1 MPLSA
6 VIVDDEQLARDELAY
21 LLKDVGDINVVAQG
35 KNGVEAVNLIREHNP
50 DLVFLDVQM
59 PGLDGFGVIK
69 KLLDRKVP
77 LPKIVFATAFDQYA
91 VKAFE
96 VNAVDY
102 LLKPFDK
109 KRVVQSVQKA
119 RAKLESSATSSDKLE
134 TLVRMLESQKPQTSK
149 ILIKAAGRLFL
160 VDQKDICYASI
171 EDGVISVATSGPA
184 GMEGQSNCRTL
195 EELLD
200 SLDPNL
206 FWRAHRSY
214 LVNINR
220 IKEVVPWFKSSYQ
233 LRMDDKKRVVQ
244 SVQKARAKLESS
256 TTSSDKLET
265 LVRMLESQKPQT
277 SKILI
282 KAAGRLFLVDQK
294 DICYASIEDG
304 VISVATSG
312 PAGMEGQSNCRTL
325 EELLDSLDPNLF
337 WRAHR
342 SYLVNI
348 NRIKEVVPWFKSSY
362 QLRMDDK
369 KQTEIP
375 VSRAQT
381 RRLRELFGL

>member
-21 LLKDVGDINVVAQG
+21 LLKDLDDVSIVAQG

-109 KRVVQSVQKA
+109 KRVAQSVRKA
-119 RAKLESSATSSDKLE
+119 RAKLESTNSSSDRLE
-134 TLVRMLESQKPQTSK
+134 TLVRMLESQKPQSSK
-149 ILIKAAGRLFL
+149 ILIKAVGRLFL
-160 VDQKDICYASI
+160 MDQKDICYASI
-171 EDGVISVATSGPA
+171 EDGVITVVTSGPA

-200 SLDPNL
+200 S
-206 FWRAHRSY
+206 
-214 LVNINR
+214 V
-220 IKEVVPWFKSSYQ
+220 
-233 LRMDDKKRVVQ
+233 
-244 SVQKARAKLESS
+244 
-256 TTSSDKLET
+256 
-265 LVRMLESQKPQT
+265 
-277 SKILI
+277 
-282 KAAGRLFLVDQK
+282 
-294 DICYASIEDG
+294 
-304 VISVATSG
+304 
-312 PAGMEGQSNCRTL
+312 
-325 EELLDSLDPNLF
+325 DPNLF

>member
-1 MPLSA
+1 MSLSA

-21 LLKDVGDINVVAQG
+21 LLKNAADIDVVAQG
-35 KNGVEAVNLIREHNP
+35 KNGLEAVSLIKEHNP

-69 KLLDRKVP
+69 KLLDKKVA

-109 KRVVQSVQKA
+109 KRVAQSVQKA
-119 RAKLESSATSSDKLE
+119 RAKQDSAGAPAERIE
-134 TLVRMLESQKPQTSK
+134 TLVRMLESQKAQPSK
-149 ILIKAAGRLFL
+149 LLLKALGRMLL
-160 VDQKDICYASI
+160 VDQRDICYASI
-171 EDGVISVATSGPA
+171 EDGVITVVTGGLS

-220 IKEVVPWFKSSYQ
+220 I
-233 LRMDDKKRVVQ
+233 R
-244 SVQKARAKLESS
+244 
-256 TTSSDKLET
+256 
-265 LVRMLESQKPQT
+265 
-277 SKILI
+277 
-282 KAAGRLFLVDQK
+282 
-294 DICYASIEDG
+294 
-304 VISVATSG
+304 
-312 PAGMEGQSNCRTL
+312 
-325 EELLDSLDPNLF
+325 
-337 WRAHR
+337 
-342 SYLVNI
+342 
-348 NRIKEVVPWFKSSY
+348 EVVPWFKSSY

-381 RRLRELFGL
+381 KRLRELFGL

>member
-1 MPLSA
+1 MSLSA

-21 LLKDVGDINVVAQG
+21 LLKNVGDVDVVAQG
-35 KNGVEAVNLIREHNP
+35 KNGLEAVSLIKEHNP

-69 KLLDRKVP
+69 KLLDKKVP

-109 KRVVQSVQKA
+109 KRVAQSVQRA
-119 RAKLESSATSSDKLE
+119 RAKQESGTLPAEKIDN
-134 TLVRMLESQKPQTSK
+134 LVRMLEMQKPQLSK
-149 ILIKAAGRLFL
+149 ILLKSVGRMLL
-160 VDQKDICYASI
+160 VDQREICYASI
-171 EDGVISVATSGPA
+171 EDGVITVVTAGLSGI
-184 GMEGQSNCRTL
+184 EGHSNCRTL

-206 FWRAHRSY
+206 FWRAHRSF

-220 IKEVVPWFKSSYQ
+220 I
-233 LRMDDKKRVVQ
+233 R
-244 SVQKARAKLESS
+244 
-256 TTSSDKLET
+256 
-265 LVRMLESQKPQT
+265 
-277 SKILI
+277 
-282 KAAGRLFLVDQK
+282 
-294 DICYASIEDG
+294 
-304 VISVATSG
+304 
-312 PAGMEGQSNCRTL
+312 
-325 EELLDSLDPNLF
+325 
-337 WRAHR
+337 
-342 SYLVNI
+342 
-348 NRIKEVVPWFKSSY
+348 EVVPWFKSSY

-369 KQTEIP
+369 KQTEVP

-381 RRLRELFGL
+381 KRLRELFGL

>member
-21 LLKDVGDINVVAQG
+21 LLKNAGDVNVVAQG
-35 KNGVEAVNLIREHNP
+35 KNGLEAVNLIKEHNP

-69 KLLDRKVP
+69 KLLDKKIP
-77 LPKIVFATAFDQYA
+77 LPQIVFATAFDQYA

-109 KRVVQSVQKA
+109 KRVAQSVQRA
-119 RAKLESSATSSDKLE
+119 RAELEAEGSPSEKID
-134 TLVRMLESQKPQTSK
+134 TLVRMLQTPKTQSSK
-149 ILIKAAGRLFL
+149 ILLKSLGRMFL
-160 VDQKDICYASI
+160 VDQKEICYASI
-171 EDGVISVATSGPA
+171 EDGVITVVTAGPS
-184 GMEGQSNCRTL
+184 GMEGHSNCRTL

-200 SLDPNL
+200 SLDPGL

-220 IKEVVPWFKSSYQ
+220 I
-233 LRMDDKKRVVQ
+233 R
-244 SVQKARAKLESS
+244 
-256 TTSSDKLET
+256 
-265 LVRMLESQKPQT
+265 
-277 SKILI
+277 
-282 KAAGRLFLVDQK
+282 
-294 DICYASIEDG
+294 
-304 VISVATSG
+304 
-312 PAGMEGQSNCRTL
+312 
-325 EELLDSLDPNLF
+325 
-337 WRAHR
+337 
-342 SYLVNI
+342 
-348 NRIKEVVPWFKSSY
+348 EVVPWFKSSY

-369 KQTEIP
+369 KQSEIP

-381 RRLRELFGL
+381 KRLRELFGL

>member
-1 MPLSA
+1 MSLSA

-21 LLKDVGDINVVAQG
+21 LLKSVDGVDIVAQG
-35 KNGVEAVNLIREHNP
+35 KNGVEAVNLIKEHSP

-69 KLLDRKVP
+69 KLLDKKIGMP
-77 LPKIVFATAFDQYA
+77 QIVFATAFDQYA

-109 KRVVQSVQKA
+109 KRVAQSVQKA
-119 RAKLESSATSSDKLE
+119 KQRVQSPSPSTDKLE
-134 TLVRMLESQKPQTSK
+134 TLVKMLEQQKPSASK
-149 ILIKAAGRLFL
+149 VLLKSTGRLFL

-171 EDGVISVATSGPA
+171 EDGVITVFTS
-184 GMEGQSNCRTL
+184 Q
-195 EELLD
+195 
-200 SLDPNL
+200 
-206 FWRAHRSY
+206 
-214 LVNINR
+214 
-220 IKEVVPWFKSSYQ
+220 
-233 LRMDDKKRVVQ
+233 
-244 SVQKARAKLESS
+244 
-256 TTSSDKLET
+256 
-265 LVRMLESQKPQT
+265 
-277 SKILI
+277 
-282 KAAGRLFLVDQK
+282 
-294 DICYASIEDG
+294 
-304 VISVATSG
+304 
-312 PAGMEGQSNCRTL
+312 MEGQSNCRTL

-369 KQTEIP
+369 KQAEIP

-381 RRLRELFGL
+381 KRLRELFGL